1 MPLRSY
7 WDPTCTGEDAPLC
20 AAYFGN
26 TFLPHIVVLKVD
38 GIGFDMTW
46 FGLVKILKL
55 NPTP

>member
-20 AAYFGN
+20 AAYFGD
-26 TFLPHIVVLKVD
+26 TFLPHMVVLKVD

-46 FGLVKILKL
+46 FGLVLFD
-55 NPTP
+55 T